1 MGTRGEDGLPRTD
14 PGDAPRRGRAEG
26 AGRNLLVLR
35 SGITFALLASAVSIH
50 IREPDLILPGGFQY
64 LYAAV
69 VLSYGWLLVRY
80 AVWGS
85 GDLPGPF
92 LLLQACIDVA
102 FVSIIVFATG
112 MYDSVFAFMYIVVIL
127 LGSLEFYLRG
137 ALLWALLSSVAYV
150 SLLFL
155 QMKGVVVPP
164 GVEAGGITL
173 ARILRPSVT
182 NSIGFL
188 LTGVLSGIL
197 GEDIRRTRMRMRER
211 EDILRELERFH
222 KVVVE
227 NIPSGILTA
236 DTAGRVTLINDT
248 ACTIL
253 GVKREEVSG
262 RPLGELLEGVDPGE
276 SGRGSTLPRP
286 ETLFRRPDGTEI
298 FLGFSTSPMRD
309 IGGERIGN
317 VVIFQ
322 DLTPVKQMEER
333 VRVADRLAVV
343 GEMAAGLAHE
353 IRNPLAS
360 IAGSS
365 QMLREI
371 PEIPDSSRQ
380 LLDII
385 GRESNR
391 LNNLISDFLAYT
403 RPSLREVG
411 AVDMSILARE
421 IAEAVSTGEARD
433 AGVTVEPPSEGSFP
447 VEGDA
452 ELLRQVLWNLVRNA
466 IQASPRGG
474 TVRIETYSQ
483 VRQREPHVVVAVT
496 DKGPGIDPAHLGK
509 IFNPFF
515 TSKEGGTGLG
525 LAISQR
531 IVQFHKGF
539 LEVRSTPGSGSTF
552 SVFLPRHRSEGTS
565 AAVS

>member
-1 MGTRGEDGLPRTD
+1 MIGGSRFEGMGARRT
-14 PGDAPRRGRAEG
+14 PGWE

-35 SGITFALLASAVSIH
+35 SGITFALLASAVSVH
-50 IREPDLILPGGFQY
+50 FREPELILPGGFPF

-85 GDLPGPF
+85 GELPAPF
-92 LLLQACIDVA
+92 LLLQALVDVA

-112 MYDSVFAFMYIVVIL
+112 MFDSVFAFMYIIVIL
-127 LGSLEFYLRG
+127 LGSLEMYLKG
-137 ALLWALLSSVAYV
+137 ALLWAFLSSAAYV
-150 SLLFL
+150 ALLFL

-164 GVEAGGITL
+164 GAEAGGITL

-197 GEDIRRTRMRMRER
+197 GEDIRRTRVQMRER
-211 EDILRELERFH
+211 EDVLRELERFH
-222 KVVVE
+222 KYVVE

-236 DTAGRVTLINDT
+236 DTSGRVTLINDT
-248 ACTIL
+248 ACAIL
-253 GVKREEVSG
+253 GVDKGQVTG
-262 RPLGELLEGVDPGE
+262 KPMAELIEGVDPGTP
-276 SGRGSTLPRP
+276 RGDSSIPRP
-286 ETLFRRPDGTEI
+286 EIPFRRPDGTEI
-298 FLGFSTSPMRD
+298 FLGFSSSPMRD
-309 IGGERIGN
+309 PEGNRIGS

-371 PEIPDSSRQ
+371 PEIPEISRP

-385 GRESNR
+385 GRESTR

-411 AVDMSILARE
+411 PVEMSELARE
-421 IAEAVSTGEARD
+421 IAEAVSAGEARA
-433 AGVTVEPPSEGSFP
+433 AGVEIEPSAGGAFT

-452 ELLRQVLWNLVRNA
+452 GLLRQVLWNLVRNA
-466 IQASPRGG
+466 VQATPRGG
-474 TVRIETYSQ
+474 TVRIRLLSQ
-483 VRQREPHVVVAVT
+483 VRHREPYVVVSVSDTGA
-496 DKGPGIDPAHLGK
+496 GIDPAHLGR

-539 LEVRSTPGSGSTF
+539 IEVRSTPGAGSTF
-552 SVFLPRHRSEGTS
+552 AVFLPRHRVEGAP